1 MNVGKRLIAG
11 LITVLGLATVLVTF
25 GGSSAWAYPPGT
37 APTLTVSAST
47 VVQGGTLTLIGSHFS
62 GPVDLVGHTA
72 AVDLGTAEASGP
84 DGTFTKTVTITAA
97 DFPAGNHT
105 IVATDA
111 VGDSAS
117 VSFSVEATGTG
128 GNAGSGGSSGGN
140 SGSGGLAYTGVAV
153 LSVGGV
159 GVLLLIGGGIML
171 MAGKRRKATV

>member
-72 AVDLGTAEASGP
+72 AVDLGTAEAGGP

-128 GNAGSGGSSGGN
+128 GNAGSGG
-140 SGSGGLAYTGVAV
+140 LAYTGVAV